1 MTDGAQ
7 LMLWLLAALVVGSSL
22 VVLYDEIMH
31 PQGRSDLD

>member
-7 LMLWLLAALVVGSSL
+7 LMLWLLAALVV
-22 VVLYDEIMH
+22 LYDEITH